1 METVI
6 TLEEGIFKWQLLI
19 MVIST
24 SLALAREEKVPIIN
38 QHFRLKLVFT
48 SQTLFIRAG
57 ILYKETDLTG
67 IKLSTQ
73 VTVDEI

>member
-1 METVI
+1 
-6 TLEEGIFKWQLLI
+6 

-24 SLALAREEKVPIIN
+24 SLVLAREEKVPIIN
-38 QHFRLKLVFT
+38 QRFRLKLVFT
-48 SQTLFIRAG
+48 SQTRFIRVG

>member
-1 METVI
+1 
-6 TLEEGIFKWQLLI
+6 
-19 MVIST
+19 MVISI
-24 SLALAREEKVPIIN
+24 SLVLAREEKVPIIN
-38 QHFRLKLVFT
+38 RRFRLKLVFT
-48 SQTLFIRAG
+48 SQTRFIRVG